1 MEIVVRGKLNNIFK
15 KADFTNKETGE
26 TKAGKYQL
34 EFITKQELTKGA
46 GFQTV
51 VHHISIPD
59 EAYPKYKDKID
70 KDVEVPVNAIASKG
84 RVIYY
89 GI

>member
-15 KADFTNKETGE
+15 RADFLDKETGLS
-26 TKAGKYQL
+26 KPGKYQL

-51 VHHISIPD
+51 VQHISIPD
-59 EAYPKYKDKID
+59 VVYPKYKDKID
-70 KDVEVPVNAIASKG
+70 KEVEVPVNAIASKG